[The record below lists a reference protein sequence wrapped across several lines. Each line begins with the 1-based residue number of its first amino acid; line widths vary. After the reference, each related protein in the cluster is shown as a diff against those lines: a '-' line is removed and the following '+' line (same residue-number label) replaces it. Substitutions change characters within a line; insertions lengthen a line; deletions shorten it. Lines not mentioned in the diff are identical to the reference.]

1 MSWLKENSFLA
12 GLAATTILVGGAL
25 VFLMMQSMTQYRE
38 ALDAYSQAVRKLH
51 VLQNRSPFPNAEN
64 FEKSRMLVEQYKSEL
79 NSLRAQLAKMQA
91 PVSPDVQP
99 QKFQDDLR
107 TAVNQITERAGAAGV
122 ELPKSFYL
130 GFSQYANSLPNEH
143 AAPALALQLG
153 IIEKIVTDL
162 IDFKVRSIDSLNR
175 LPLPEE
181 SATVPAPQ
189 KTEEPQQRDRK
200 PEAKPSGFKRLP
212 FDLAFTAEQGKL
224 RVAFN
229 SLLDS
234 DQFLIVRNLALQN
247 TARVGPPVFRQSGAS
262 ASPPRLPANQ
272 PAAPAEHSPGGA
284 IIAQGGQ
291 DAAGELNVILGRELV
306 KASMRIE
313 IIDFSTPS
321 EPKK

>member
-12 GLAATTILVGGAL
+12 GLAATMIIVGGAL
-25 VFLMMQSMTQYRE
+25 VFLMMQSMTRYQE
-38 ALDAYSQAVRKLH
+38 ALDAYTQAVRKLH

-64 FEKSRMLVEQYKSEL
+64 FEKSRALEEQYKSGL
-79 NSLRAQLAKMQA
+79 DLLRGQLAKMGA
-91 PVSPDVQP
+91 PVRPEVQP

-107 TAVNQITERAGAAGV
+107 SAVNQIVEKAGAAGV
-122 ELPKSFYL
+122 ELPKGFYL

-143 AAPALALQLG
+143 AAPVLARQLG
-153 IIEKIVTDL
+153 IIEKIVANL
-162 IDFKVRSIDSLNR
+162 IDFKVQSVDSLNR

-181 SATVPAPQ
+181 SATVTGPQ
-189 KTEEPQQRDRK
+189 KTEEPPQRGR
-200 PEAKPSGFKRLP
+200 PAEATRTGFKRQP

-234 DQFLIVRNLALQN
+234 DQFLIVRNLTIQN
-247 TARVGPPVFRQSGAS
+247 TARVGPPVSSRSGAG
-262 ASPPRLPANQ
+262 AALPRLPADDPTAQ
-272 PAAPAEHSPGGA
+272 AEQSVGGA
-284 IIAQGGQ
+284 SSSQRRST
-291 DAAGELNVILGRELV
+291 AASELNVILGRELI

-321 EPKK
+321 EPRK

>member
-1 MSWLKENSFLA
+1 MSWLRENAFVA
-12 GLAATTILVGGAL
+12 GLVATTILIGGAL
-25 VFLMMQSMTQYRE
+25 VFLLMQSMTQYHE
-38 ALDAYSQAVRKLH
+38 ALDAYAQAVRKLH
-51 VLQNRSPFPNAEN
+51 ALQNRSPFPNAEN
-64 FEKSRMLVEQYKSEL
+64 FEKSRVLVEQYKSEL
-79 NSLRAQLAKMQA
+79 DSLRAQLAKMQA
-91 PVSPDVQP
+91 PVSPNVQP

-107 TAVNQITERAGAAGV
+107 TAVNQITEKAGAAGV

-162 IDFKVRSIDSLNR
+162 IDFKVHSIDSLNR

-181 SATVPAPQ
+181 SSAAPQ
-189 KTEEPQQRDRK
+189 KTEEPQQRGRQ
-200 PEAKPSGFKRLP
+200 PEAKPSAFKRLP

-234 DQFLIVRNLALQN
+234 NQFLIVRNLALQN
-247 TARVGPPVFRQSGAS
+247 TARVGPPVSRQSGAS
-262 ASPPRLPANQ
+262 AASSRLPANH
-272 PAAPAEHSPGGA
+272 PAAPPEQSPAGA

-291 DAAGELNVILGRELV
+291 DSASELNVILGRELV

-321 EPKK
+321 EPRK

>member
-12 GLAATTILVGGAL
+12 GLAATTIFVGGAL
-25 VFLMMQSMTQYRE
+25 VVLLMQSMTQYRE

-51 VLQNRSPFPNAEN
+51 VLQNRSPFPSAEN
-64 FEKSRMLVEQYKSEL
+64 FEKSRALVEQYKSEL
-79 NSLRAQLAKMQA
+79 DSLRAQLAKMQS
-91 PVSPDVQP
+91 PVSANVQP

-107 TAVNQITERAGAAGV
+107 TAVNQITEKAGAAGV

-143 AAPALALQLG
+143 AAPVLALQLG

-162 IDFKVRSIDSLNR
+162 IDFRVRSIDSLNR

-181 SATVPAPQ
+181 SAVGSAPQ
-189 KTEEPQQRDRK
+189 KTEEPQQRGRQ
-200 PEAKPSGFKRLP
+200 PEAKPSGFRRLP

-224 RVAFN
+224 RIAFN

-234 DQFLIVRNLALQN
+234 EQFLIVRNLALQN
-247 TARVGPPVFRQSGAS
+247 TARVGPPVSRQSGAS
-262 ASPPRLPANQ
+262 ATPPRLPADH
-272 PAAPAEHSPGGA
+272 PAASAEQFPGSA
-284 IIAQGGQ
+284 ISAQGGQ
-291 DAAGELNVILGRELV
+291 HAASELNVILGRELV

-313 IIDFSTPS
+313 IIGFSTPS
-321 EPKK
+321 EPGK

>member
-12 GLAATTILVGGAL
+12 GLAATTIIVGGAL

-38 ALDAYSQAVRKLH
+38 ALDAYRQAIQKLH
-51 VLQNRSPFPNAEN
+51 VLESRSPFPNAEN
-64 FEKSRMLVEQYKSEL
+64 FEKSRVLEEQYKSEL
-79 NSLRAQLAKMQA
+79 DSLRAQLAKMQA
-91 PVSPDVQP
+91 PVNPDVQP

-107 TAVNQITERAGAAGV
+107 TAVNQIAEKAGAASV
-122 ELPKSFYL
+122 ELPKGFYL
-130 GFSQYANSLPNEH
+130 GFSQYANSPPNEH
-143 AAPALALQLG
+143 AAPALARQLG
-153 IIEKIVTDL
+153 IIEKIVTSL
-162 IDFKVRSIDSLNR
+162 IDFKVQSIDSLNR

-181 SATVPAPQ
+181 STTATVPQ
-189 KTEEPQQRDRK
+189 KTEEPQQRGGQ
-200 PEAKPSGFKRLP
+200 PEAKPGGFKRQP

-234 DQFLIVRNLALQN
+234 EQFLIVRNLTLQN
-247 TARVGPPVFRQSGAS
+247 TARVGPSVSRQSGVGGA
-262 ASPPRLPANQ
+262 PLRLPASH
-272 PAAPAEHSPGGA
+272 PTAPVEQSPGGTSSS
-284 IIAQGGQ
+284 QGGPT
-291 DAAGELNVILGRELV
+291 AASELNVILGRELV